1 MTVTTATA
9 AWVTELQAALGAGSV
24 LLDPDV
30 TAAYARDQAMLELGI
45 DGCLLTDM
53 SVEEAE
59 PYIGAMRE
67 NNLDTVFL
75 AAPTSTPQRHPYAA
89 PSLQLK

>member
-1 MTVTTATA
+1 MRA
-9 AWVTELQAALGAGSV
+9 A
-24 LLDPDV
+24 
-30 TAAYARDQAMLELGI
+30 GI

-67 NNLDTVFL
+67 HNLDTVFL
-75 AAPTSTPQRHPYAA
+75 AAPTSTIGA
-89 PSLQLK
+89 